1 MNLEMRLTRNI
12 MYYLVAVK
20 CIRLPTSCL
29 YKFES
34 TLYPL
39 SSLLNFKPVTI
50 EVGAALQFIMLN
62 IFKISL
68 AYLDYEMNIHFSF

>member
-1 MNLEMRLTRNI
+1 MNLEMRLTTNI
-12 MYYLVAVK
+12 MYDLVAVK
-20 CIRLPTSCL
+20 CIRLPTSYL

-34 TLYPL
+34 TLYHL

-50 EVGAALQFIMLN
+50 EVGATLQFIMLK
-62 IFKISL
+62 IFKILL